1 MTQIPDLTVGVIG
14 IDHRHIY
21 GMLEGMISA
30 GAQCVGWWTEGEP
43 ATLGGFVKRFPDV
56 PRHQDRRR
64 IMENPDISLV
74 LISAPPA
81 ERAALAIEAMRHGKD
96 VMVDKP
102 GCITLAELDD
112 ISRVARETGR
122 IWSVD
127 FSERFEVPATL
138 KALEL
143 VRQGAIGQVV
153 HTTSLGPHRLNRATR
168 PDWFFDRDQYGGILG
183 DIGTHQIDQ
192 FLTFTGSEDVEIV
205 SASVGNF
212 ANPGDPKFQDFG
224 ELMMRSD
231 KARGYARVDWYT
243 PDGLANWGDG
253 RLFLLG
259 TDGYIELRKYVDVAG
274 RPGTD
279 HLFIVDGK
287 ETRHIDCS
295 DVKLTYFADL
305 AADVKNR
312 TETAMTL
319 DHAVKVSRRAIEAQL
334 LAEKS
339 R

>member
-1 MTQIPDLTVGVIG
+1 
-14 IDHRHIY
+14 
-21 GMLEGMISA
+21 
-30 GAQCVGWWTEGEP
+30 
-43 ATLGGFVKRFPDV
+43 
-56 PRHQDRRR
+56 
-64 IMENPDISLV
+64 
-74 LISAPPA
+74 
-81 ERAALAIEAMRHGKD
+81 
-96 VMVDKP
+96 
-102 GCITLAELDD
+102 
-112 ISRVARETGR
+112 
-122 IWSVD
+122 
-127 FSERFEVPATL
+127 
-138 KALEL
+138 
-143 VRQGAIGQVV
+143 
-153 HTTSLGPHRLNRATR
+153 
-168 PDWFFDRDQYGGILG
+168 
-183 DIGTHQIDQ
+183 
-192 FLTFTGSEDVEIV
+192 V

-287 ETRHIDCS
+287 ETRHVDCS

-319 DHAVKVSRRAIEAQL
+319 DHALKVSRRAIEAQL